1 VVPSFTH
8 GIALDGSLDLEN
20 KAAGFADDKAIP
32 VRNILADF
40 TINDNGVVTV
50 QESEIGLLEE
60 GSFNVAGTV
69 DTVKNA
75 LALKINVNNLVSDDL
90 VRTNVAGQWNGFI
103 GVKGETASP
112 AIDWNLESGSA
123 QLSGLLSFVTDRQ
136 HGQRTLKLDRVR
148 VAPQNGGEL
157 TAQGSLE
164 LFKDR
169 LLKLDVSSKAFNPS
183 RLDSKLPAGS
193 VNGTINLSGELAK
206 EKFAGKMQFAPST
219 LNNV

>member
-1 VVPSFTH
+1 M
-8 GIALDGSLDLEN
+8 GALLFQDLEN
-20 KAAGFADDKAIP
+20 KAAGFADEKAIP

-112 AIDWNLESGSA
+112 DIDWNLESSNA
-123 QLSGLLSFVTDRQ
+123 QLSGLLSFATDRKL
-136 HGQRTLKLDRVR
+136 GQRTLKLDRVR
-148 VAPQNGGEL
+148 EIGRAHV
-157 TAQGSLE
+157 
-164 LFKDR
+164 
-169 LLKLDVSSKAFNPS
+169 
-183 RLDSKLPAGS
+183 
-193 VNGTINLSGELAK
+193 
-206 EKFAGKMQFAPST
+206 
-219 LNNV
+219 

>member
-1 VVPSFTH
+1 MQNPF
-8 GIALDGSLDLEN
+8 
-20 KAAGFADDKAIP
+20 P

-103 GVKGETASP
+103 SVNGETASP
-112 AIDWNLESGSA
+112 AVDWNLESGNA
-123 QLSGLLSFVTDRQ
+123 QLSGLLSFVTDRKL
-136 HGQRTLKLDRVR
+136 GQRTLKLDRVR
-148 VAPQNGGEL
+148 IAPQNGGEL

-169 LLKLDVSSKAFNPS
+169 LLKLDIDSKAFNPS

-206 EKFAGKMQFAPST
+206 EKFAGKMHVAPST
-219 LNNV
+219 VKTTSPSAAKPTSFTNPDTSRAR